1 MTRSV
6 LRSKVEFFDINP
18 IGRILN
24 RFSGDVGSND
34 DQLPTT
40 LFDFL
45 VVLFLVLGALISA
58 VSVIPITLVV
68 VPPMVWYFVRVRT
81 TFVCTSRELKRM
93 EGKSIYER
101 IRHLT
106 GITVM
111 KLCVSL

>member
-1 MTRSV
+1 MHLNDV
-6 LRSKVEFFDINP
+6 LTKHIATTCIQINP

-58 VSVIPITLVV
+58 ISVIPITLVA
-68 VPPMVWYFVRVRT
+68 VPPMVWYFVRVRS
-81 TFVCTSRELKRM
+81 TFVNTSRELKRM
-93 EGKSIYER
+93 EGKI
-101 IRHLT
+101 HA
-106 GITVM
+106 
-111 KLCVSL
+111 